1 MTKLEELK
9 AAYSAAWAA
18 ALAVHAGYNTYCAV
32 DAFGARVAA
41 CVSANDAYWA
51 ARDAYEAEL
60 KKTQEENSNDDES
73 YCSIIPRGC

>member
-9 AAYSAAWAA
+9 ADYSAAWAA
-18 ALAVHAGYNTYCAV
+18 ALTVHAGYNTYCAV

-51 ARDAYEAEL
+51 ARNAYEAEL
-60 KKTQEENSNDDES
+60 NKTQEERSGE
-73 YCSIIPRGC
+73 